1 MNCLHGSKIK
11 YVWPLCRWATISCEV
26 SHRCVVCAVRAWAYA
41 VPHVIWDGALCW
53 SVIKP
58 IMPACLQYL
67 LMYRGACA
75 CTHAYVRWNIHV
87 CIYVCMCV
95 CMTWFHWT
103 DMIWYI
109 YIHIC
114 ICIYIRIGKFM
125 PVCLTK
131 NVFIKQNF
139 VHVCMYVCMYVG
151 TFIPACL
158 ARTRDHI
165 MSLARIFMY
174 VCMYVCM
181 YVNIYAYF
189 LVWNLYEKEQISLY
203 IYIYIHI

>member
-1 MNCLHGSKIK
+1 
-11 YVWPLCRWATISCEV
+11 
-26 SHRCVVCAVRAWAYA
+26 
-41 VPHVIWDGALCW
+41 
-53 SVIKP
+53 
-58 IMPACLQYL
+58 
-67 LMYRGACA
+67 
-75 CTHAYVRWNIHV
+75 
-87 CIYVCMCV
+87 
-95 CMTWFHWT
+95 
-103 DMIWYI
+103 
-109 YIHIC
+109 
-114 ICIYIRIGKFM
+114 M

-189 LVWNLYEKEQISLY
+189 LV
-203 IYIYIHI
+203 